1 MGNHQVLLP
10 DFRVLIIA
18 VQVGY
23 WLETLKNY
31 LEAQYSQTICKKG
44 IPETS
49 S

>member
-1 MGNHQVLLP
+1 MGKQQVLLP
-10 DFRVLIIA
+10 DFKVLIIA

-31 LEAQYSQTICKKG
+31 LEALFLQAICKKG
-44 IPETS
+44 IPRTS